1 MTIYAIGDI
10 HGHNDQLQRALAW
23 IEADGGADAPVV
35 MLGDL
40 VDRGPDSRGV
50 IDTLI
55 AGIERGRNWTVL
67 LGNHDRLFLDFATEG
82 RIHSPLI
89 KSGRSWLDPALGGL
103 ATLTSYGIDTEQPL
117 SALVEAAR
125 AAVPRAHLDFLT
137 ARPLHHLAGPL
148 LFVHAGVLPGTP
160 LAQQTEDALTW
171 IREPFLSHR
180 DPFDWLVVHGHTALP
195 APRHHGNR
203 VNLDGGAGY
212 GRPLTAAAFE
222 GTEVFLLGA
231 QGRTPLPVRPD

>member
-10 HGHNDQLQRALAW
+10 HGHTEKLRAALAW
-23 IEADGGADAPVV
+23 IEADGGPEAQVV
-35 MLGDL
+35 VLGDL

-55 AGIERGRNWTVL
+55 EGIARGSNWTVL
-67 LGNHDRLFLDFATEG
+67 LGNHDRLFLDFVTESTV
-82 RIHSPLI
+82 HSPLI

-103 ATLTSYGIDTEQPL
+103 ATLASYGIDTEQAVP
-117 SALVEAAR
+117 ALAEAAR
-125 AAVPRAHLDFLT
+125 AAVPRAHLEFLA

-148 LFVHAGVLPGTP
+148 LFVHAGVLPGIP
-160 LAQQTEDALTW
+160 LSQQTEAELTW

-212 GRPLTAAAFE
+212 GRPLSAAAFE
-222 GTEVFLLGA
+222 GTEVFLLGED
-231 QGRTPLPVRPD
+231 GRTPLPVQPD